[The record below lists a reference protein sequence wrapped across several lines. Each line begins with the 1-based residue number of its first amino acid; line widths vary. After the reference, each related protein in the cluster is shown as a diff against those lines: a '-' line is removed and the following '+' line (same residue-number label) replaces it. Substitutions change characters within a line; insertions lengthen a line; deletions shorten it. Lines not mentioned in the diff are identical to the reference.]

1 MITIPAKDTKKF
13 SQPNLGDTQG
23 NLWGTFNVDLTK
35 NMGRVQVQRVQS
47 VFSEDDAGGFS
58 RPAAFAYFDMNNTGT
73 RVFVAYGQKVFVGGD
88 DPTDTFIL
96 DVSTNSPSTA
106 NSGDM
111 VVFNGKLY
119 ATETAKL
126 KRYAPGAAAW
136 TDITTISGGSG
147 QLCTYKDKLYFVS
160 GKKVLSMNI
169 GETVNSSGIYTLDFT
184 YLSGHISWIRAGSNR
199 IWIGFTKND
208 GTKGLIFEWDGQ
220 SENGW
225 SKNYIIEA
233 QGSCGCAIWND
244 TPYVLDVEG
253 RLLGFGGSYF
263 QEVARLPIM
272 TSDYLSRGYVTSFTN
287 KLCHFNGIAYI
298 SDSILINVNNSI
310 SGDTEGMVENFP
322 SGIYQYTKD
331 GGLTHKL
338 SPSISS
344 TSTTSDYGQSI
355 VAGSGAVFDASVSN
369 ATKLNNYSSVMFGV
383 NCYDETGSN
392 DFSYINVDVI
402 EKRTGDIEHNRLGYI
417 TPPFLESVRVNDVW
431 QKIIIKYR
439 KMFDTA
445 DKIVVKYRTE
455 KNIPTVIEDIE
466 WDSATAFTDASAL
479 IADLN
484 VGDEI
489 EVLTGNGAGDNAQ
502 ILSIV
507 DNGSDYTITLDKS
520 IIGVSATNKST
531 VRFQTWYKLPDIIK
545 NEFQF
550 KELPIPQYN
559 KSTEI
564 QFKVIMNWK
573 NKDNELREV
582 IVVNETEQYAK

>member
-1 MITIPAKDTKKF
+1 MIIIPSKDTKKF

-23 NLWGTFNVDLTK
+23 NLWGTFNIDLTK
-35 NMGRVQVQRVQS
+35 NMGRIQVQRVQS
-47 VFSEDDAGGFS
+47 VFSGDDASGFS
-58 RPAAFAYFDMNNTGT
+58 RPAAFSYFDISGSGT
-73 RVFVAYGQKVFVGGD
+73 KVFVAYGQKVFIGGEN
-88 DPTDTFIL
+88 PTDTFVL
-96 DVSTNSPSTA
+96 DTSTNSPSTG

-111 VVFNGKLY
+111 VLFNNKLY
-119 ATETAKL
+119 ATETGKL
-126 KRYAPGAAAW
+126 KRFTSGSSSW
-136 TDITTISGGSG
+136 TDITTISGGLG
-147 QLCTYKDKLYFVS
+147 QLCTYKDKLYVVN
-160 GKKVLSMNI
+160 GKKIISMNI
-169 GETVNSSGIYTLDFT
+169 GETVNSSGIYTLDLS
-184 YLSGHISWIRAGSNR
+184 YLNGHISWIRGGSNR

-220 SENGW
+220 SENVW
-225 SKNYIIEA
+225 SRNYIIEA

-244 TPYVLDVEG
+244 IPYVLDVEG

-263 QEVARLPIM
+263 QEVARLPIIQ
-272 TSDYLSRGYVTSFTN
+272 SDYMSRGYVTPFTS

-310 SGDTEGMVENFP
+310 SGDTEGIIENFP
-322 SGIYQYTKD
+322 SGIYQYTKES
-331 GGLTHKL
+331 GLTHKL

-344 TSTTSDYGQSI
+344 TSTTLDYGQNI
-355 VAGSGAVFDASVSN
+355 VVSSGAVFDASVSN
-369 ATKLNNYSSVMFGV
+369 ALKLHNYSSVMFGV
-383 NCYDETGSN
+383 NCYNETGSN

-402 EKRTGDIEHNRLGYI
+402 EQRTGDVEHNRVGYI
-417 TPPFLESVRVNDVW
+417 TTPFLESLKVNDVW
-431 QKIIIKYR
+431 QKIVIKYR
-439 KMFDTA
+439 KMFDIA

-466 WDSATAFTDASAL
+466 WDSATAFTDASTL
-479 IADLN
+479 ISNLS

-489 EVLTGNGAGDNAQ
+489 EVLTGNGAGDYAQ

-507 DNGSDYTITLDKS
+507 NNGSDYTVTLDKS
-520 IIGVSATNKST
+520 IIGVSATNKSS

-550 KELPIPQYN
+550 KELSIPQYN